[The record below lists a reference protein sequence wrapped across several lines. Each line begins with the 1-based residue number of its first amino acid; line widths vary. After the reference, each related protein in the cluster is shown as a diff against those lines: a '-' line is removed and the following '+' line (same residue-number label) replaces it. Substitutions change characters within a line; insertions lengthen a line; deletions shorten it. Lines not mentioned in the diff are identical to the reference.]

1 MKFLSPVEEYI
12 VYRILTPYFFVV
24 PETSAGMSESLELL
38 SLPEEVLIKI
48 LQFLDVSSLVRLG
61 RTCKLLNKVA
71 DAPCIWRPLARYIS
85 VF

>member
-48 LQFLDVSSLVRLG
+48 LQFLGTGTKCSYTQL
-61 RTCKLLNKVA
+61 KHFA
-71 DAPCIWRPLARYIS
+71 
-85 VF
+85 